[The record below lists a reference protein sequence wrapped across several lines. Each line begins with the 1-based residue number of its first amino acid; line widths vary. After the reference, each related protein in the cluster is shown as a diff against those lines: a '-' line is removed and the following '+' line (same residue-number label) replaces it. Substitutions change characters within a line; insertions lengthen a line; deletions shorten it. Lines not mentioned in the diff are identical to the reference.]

1 MSGIPPS
8 IDAGQLEGRSSLV
21 LDAHG
26 AAGLMS
32 YRQDI
37 DGLRGIAVLS
47 VVLYHAFPSLLPGG
61 FIGVDIFFVIS
72 GFLITSILIEA
83 REAGAHSLIHFY
95 MRRVRRLFPAL
106 ILVLLTV
113 LALGWHLLFADE
125 YRQLGLHTVGAS
137 AFVSNLL
144 LWRES
149 GYFDTVAV
157 SKPLLHLWS
166 LGIEEQFYLFWPL
179 LLWLAR
185 KGPRWRLWLIGSI
198 LGASFAW
205 NILSYQRDPVG
216 DFYAPM
222 TRFWELAAGSLLA
235 VLPIARQA
243 SQRHRDLA
251 AWSGALL
258 ITTGLIWAEAA
269 AGFPGYQALLPVMGG
284 GLLVFSGMSARLNR
298 TLLAAPPLVW
308 LGLISYPLYL
318 WHWPLLSLLRIVHGE
333 ATSPGL
339 RLGVLVSSIGL
350 AVATYCLLER
360 PFRRG
365 RRGGLKAAVLVFV
378 MTLVATLGILVQI
391 QGGFAKRPIAVLG
404 QDIDYATGTAQFHFP
419 PCPASLRDIQPP
431 LSYCSQSRD
440 GLPDIAIIGDS
451 FSNDKYY
458 GIASLDSQRIWVLAG
473 KGGCPPAYGVVA
485 GDGCR
490 EVTEKVVDW
499 AAGPESPQRIVLALL
514 GRILTPIRLGD
525 EQHAAPP
532 AADAMSQMEILRS
545 GLEETIR
552 RITSA
557 GKQLVVLMPQPELSF
572 APKDCVRRPL
582 DSCVMP
588 RAESEAY
595 QAEIRQFLMS
605 MAERYPIR
613 IYDPYT
619 LLCDSRFCHYQRE
632 GRVDYYDKFHLS
644 IHGSFRYA
652 RALLAWLDAG
662 EQ

>member
-1 MSGIPPS
+1 MN
-8 IDAGQLEGRSSLV
+8 
-21 LDAHG
+21 
-26 AAGLMS
+26 
-32 YRQDI
+32 YRRDI

-72 GFLITSILIEA
+72 GYLITSLLIES
-83 REAGAHSLIHFY
+83 RKAGAHSLIHFY

-113 LALGWHLLFADE
+113 LALGWYFLFADE

-166 LGIEEQFYLFWPL
+166 LGIEEQFYLLWPL
-179 LLWLAR
+179 MLWFVWKR
-185 KGPRWRLWLIGSI
+185 PRWRLLLIGSI
-198 LGASFAW
+198 LGVSFVW
-205 NILSYQRDPVG
+205 NILLHQRDPVA
-216 DFYAPM
+216 DFYSPM

-235 VLPIARQA
+235 VLPIARHEA
-243 SQRHRDLA
+243 SQRLRNLA

-258 ITTGLIWAEAA
+258 IVIGLIWAEAA
-269 AGFPGYQALLPVMGG
+269 AGFPGYQALLPVVGG
-284 GLLVFSGMSARLNR
+284 VLLVFAGMSARLNR

-339 RLGVLVSSIGL
+339 RLGVLVSSVGF
-350 AVATYCLLER
+350 AVATYWLFER

-365 RRGGLKAAVLVFV
+365 GRGGLKAAVLVSA
-378 MTLVATLGILVQI
+378 MALVATLGILVQV

-404 QDIDYATGTAQFHFP
+404 QDIDYATGTAHFHFP

-431 LSYCSQSRD
+431 LSYCNQSRD

-458 GIASLDSQRIWVLAG
+458 GIASLDGQRIWVLAG

-485 GDGCR
+485 GEGCR

-525 EQHAAPP
+525 EHHAAPT

-552 RITSA
+552 RITST
-557 GKQLVVLMPQPELSF
+557 GKQLVVLMPQPELPF

-582 DSCVMP
+582 GNCVVP

-595 QAEIRQFLMS
+595 QAEIRQFLVS

-613 IYDPYT
+613 VYDPYT
-619 LLCDSRFCHYQRE
+619 LLCDSKLCHYQSD